1 MVRERLGALVFGMA
15 VAAAFALP
23 SAAAADVTV
32 SSFSVTPTT
41 TSAGANPDVTINEVF
56 DYGTSTTDSVKTTT
70 LQIEPIRTL
79 TLPSIEMKLS
89 WKARSVS
96 ARTSEDVFAK
106 VSLMALITRGI
117 SSAERAFTHQVP
129 TWPAESQASSRYL

>member
-41 TSAGANPDVTINEVF
+41 TSAGT
-56 DYGTSTTDSVKTTT
+56 
-70 LQIEPIRTL
+70 RT
-79 TLPSIEMKLS
+79 
-89 WKARSVS
+89 
-96 ARTSEDVFAK
+96 
-106 VSLMALITRGI
+106 
-117 SSAERAFTHQVP
+117 
-129 TWPAESQASSRYL
+129 